1 MNKSRTSETNGHHN
15 RIPNGS
21 CCNGLRS
28 TNGSDRQSTDKTVT
42 DAVHDKSLSELNETD
57 PMLRPICPEV
67 LVEIARICNPF

>member
-1 MNKSRTSETNGHHN
+1 
-15 RIPNGS
+15 
-21 CCNGLRS
+21 LRS